1 MSVSKGGISAGGD
14 SGQAFDAV
22 VFDLDGVVVDT
33 ERIVHEIWE
42 EMFARYG
49 CSFTLEEYSALVG
62 SDHGFDPFA
71 VLAERSLVPVP
82 PLAELRSQIEQI
94 EQLRVIGLSALPGV
108 REWIESAE
116 RLGMGL
122 AVASSSP
129 LAWVQARLEDV
140 RLDSHFTVMSCRG
153 DQLAAK
159 PEPDLYLDACRRL
172 GVDPTRSI
180 AVEDSANGL
189 AAAHAAGLVCV
200 AVPNTVTRSHDL
212 STAELL
218 VESLAAV
225 PFEEA
230 LRLLSEKRGL

>member
-1 MSVSKGGISAGGD
+1 
-14 SGQAFDAV
+14 
-22 VFDLDGVVVDT
+22 
-33 ERIVHEIWE
+33 
-42 EMFARYG
+42 
-49 CSFTLEEYSALVG
+49 
-62 SDHGFDPFA
+62 
-71 VLAERSLVPVP
+71 LVPVP